1 MRRVCPCPRPSGHS
15 RSPKLAATT
24 FGRSLWYDKEAKG
37 HFRLVRIGAR
47 TLVPSDVVDRLMS
60 GDLVILTG
68 PRGRALNRPKPN
80 PNPKN
85 RACKTVE

>member
-1 MRRVCPCPRPSGHS
+1 
-15 RSPKLAATT
+15 
-24 FGRSLWYDKEAKG
+24 
-37 HFRLVRIGAR
+37 
-47 TLVPSDVVDRLMS
+47 MS